1 MSETSFFI
9 LFGVTWVTAMAYG
22 LSAWRLLARV
32 QRLKTEGKAGEAP
45 DPLTNPAELFGY
57 LGWLLGG
64 RYAELNDDV
73 ASRWA
78 GIARPL
84 FIVAAP
90 LLIAVFALA
99 LTQPGL
105 MGQPT

>member
-9 LFGVTWVTAMAYG
+9 LFGVAWVAGMAYG

-32 QRLKTEGKAGEAP
+32 GRLKAEGKAAGAP
-45 DPLTNPAELFGY
+45 DPFTNPLDVFGY
-57 LGWLLGG
+57 LNWLLTG
-64 RYAELNDDV
+64 RYAELGDEV
-73 ASRWA
+73 ATRWA

-90 LLIAVFALA
+90 LILTLFAVVP
-99 LTQPGL
+99 TQAG
-105 MGQPT
+105 G